1 MKKRFDVAVVGELNA
16 DLILRGD
23 IVPEFKQV
31 EKIVA
36 NADLVLGSSSAIFAC
51 GAARLGLKVTFLGMV
66 GCDPFG
72 EFVLEELKKNGV
84 DTRAVTRN
92 EKVKTGFSVILNRK
106 NDRAILTYSGS
117 IGALR
122 FADLH
127 HETLQSAR
135 HLHLGGYYLLDGL
148 RKDVPKLFL
157 EARNHGMT
165 TSLDT
170 NYDPRQKWDGGIQKT
185 LQGTDCFLPN
195 ETELCAI
202 AGESTPAKA
211 MQRINK
217 IVPTVVCK
225 LGALGARASHHGDK
239 FTTEGVRVKV
249 VDTVG
254 AGDTFDAGFLYGYL
268 NQWPLQKS
276 LRMACVCGSLSTR
289 KAGGT
294 AGQPNLAEAS
304 KYLR

>member
-1 MKKRFDVAVVGELNA
+1 MKKRFDIVVVGELNA

-23 IVPEFKQV
+23 VVPEFKQV

-36 NADLVLGSSSAIFAC
+36 DADMVLGSSSAIFAC
-51 GAARLGLKVTFLGMV
+51 GAARLGLTVTFLGMV

-72 EFVLEELKKNGV
+72 EFVLEELKKCGV
-84 DTRAVTRN
+84 DTSAVARN
-92 EKVKTGFSVILNRK
+92 EKVKTGFSVILNRQ

-122 FADLH
+122 FTDLR
-127 HETLQSAR
+127 LAMLRSAR

-148 RKDVPKLFL
+148 RKEVSNLFL
-157 EARNHGMT
+157 EAKEHGLT

-185 LQGTDCFLPN
+185 LHRTDCFLPN

-202 AGESTPAKA
+202 AGERTPAKA
-211 MQRINK
+211 MQRISR

-225 LGALGARASHHGDK
+225 RGSLGAWTTQHGNNY
-239 FTTEGVRVKV
+239 TAEGLRVKV

-268 NQWPLQKS
+268 NQWPLEKS

-294 AGQPNLAEAS
+294 AGQPSLAEAS
-304 KYLR
+304 KYL